1 MASVQFFPQKLV
13 MPLSS
18 KVGGFVTDV
27 LGEAVVMIHAS
38 GMGKQVCPAEHEA
51 AVPSGQG
58 WLVEQL
64 SAASSGLE
72 PQYQR
77 LTSLDGSVV
86 EVEDNCV
93 VEVEDICVGELDNDA
108 MEDDEPRME
117 GLDVAV
123 APPGA
128 GVGETDASNAGH
140 KIFVKQANP

>member
-1 MASVQFFPQKLV
+1 

>member
-1 MASVQFFPQKLV
+1 
-13 MPLSS
+13 MPLWL
-18 KVGGFVTDV
+18 KVGGFVAEV
-27 LGEAVVMIHAS
+27 LGAAMVMLHGS

-86 EVEDNCV
+86 EVED
-93 VEVEDICVGELDNDA
+93 DCVGALDNDVI
-108 MEDDEPRME
+108 EEDEPRME

-123 APPGA
+123 ALPGA
-128 GVGETDASNAGH
+128 GVGETDASNARQM
-140 KIFVKQANP
+140 IFVKQANP